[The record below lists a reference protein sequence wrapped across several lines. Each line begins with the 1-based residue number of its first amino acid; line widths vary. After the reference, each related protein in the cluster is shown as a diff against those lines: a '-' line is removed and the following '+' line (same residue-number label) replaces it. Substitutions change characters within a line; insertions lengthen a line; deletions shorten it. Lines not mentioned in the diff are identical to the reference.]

1 MVMMPVHKS
10 NGAPS
15 LAEAAGELGI
25 SVADIDQQ
33 FGVVAINP
41 AQGLYAVQVKE
52 SSVGSADPGGEP
64 YRGPYSNP
72 KIAPFGPLQPAEPE
86 KKSDGDKR

>member
-10 NGAPS
+10 DGAPS
-15 LAEAAGELGI
+15 LAEAASELGI

-52 SSVGSADPGGEP
+52 SSVGSADRGGEP

-72 KIAPFGPLQPAEPE
+72 KIAPFGPLQPEQP
-86 KKSDGDKR
+86 DGEER